1 MSQAIQFTTT
11 VLPGHRIEVASPDLS
26 EGQTVQVIVIPA
38 THKAEQRPGSLLDF
52 LQSLPPGPRSAAS
65 WEELDRQF
73 QEERDAWD
81 R

>member
-1 MSQAIQFTTT
+1 MSQPHHFTAQ
-11 VLPGHRIEVASPDLS
+11 VQPGGRIEI
-26 EGQTVQVIVIPA
+26 TVSGLAAGETVDVVVVPRHSSTSKQAP
-38 THKAEQRPGSLLDF
+38 SLLEF
-52 LQSLPPGPRSAAS
+52 FQTLPPGPRGAAT